1 MSAQDY
7 AHHHFSL
14 HNHDKLEASL
24 LRTIERYQGKLSLIA
39 TWSECVKP
47 SHPYLKKLNHDLTKL
62 RSQLKVK
69 GVYLDL
75 HEGAFEKE
83 RTTKECNART
93 HT

>member
-1 MSAQDY
+1 MSAQNH
-7 AHHHFSL
+7 AHHRGSL

-24 LRTIERYQGKLSLIA
+24 MRTMERYQGKLSLVA
-39 TWSECVKP
+39 TWSKVVEP
-47 SHPYLKKLNHDLTKL
+47 DHPYLRKLNHDLTKL

-83 RTTKECNART
+83 RT
-93 HT
+93 